1 MLSLMT
7 ANRVVISMRI
17 NTFFYS
23 IQQGLKNII
32 RNRMFSLA
40 SVATMAACIFMFG
53 IFYILV
59 TNVNAMVKD
68 AEENVAITVF
78 FNEGTS
84 DTRIQEIGE
93 DIKKRTEVKEIRFI
107 SEEEAWEEFKEIY
120 FEGNEEYA
128 QGFSDNPLANS
139 ANYEIYLKD
148 ISHQTGLAT
157 YLESIDG
164 VREVKRSQTVA
175 DTLTEFNKI
184 LSLASGGIILILL
197 CVAIFLINNTVTVGI
212 AVRKEEIAIMKLIG
226 ATDFLVRFPFVVEG
240 IVIGLVGASI
250 PLGILYVMYDKIMIY
265 VMEQFSFVDG
275 LLQFV
280 APTTIF
286 KELVPVALALGV
298 GIGLI
303 GSIWTIRKHLKV

>member
-1 MLSLMT
+1 
-7 ANRVVISMRI
+7 MRI

-40 SVATMAACIFMFG
+40 SIATMAACIFMFG

-59 TNVNAMVKD
+59 SNVGAMVKD

-93 DIKKRTEVKEIRFI
+93 DIKKRTEVKKIKFVSAED
-107 SEEEAWEEFKEIY
+107 AWDSFKDIY
-120 FEGNEEYA
+120 FEGDAESA

-139 ANYEIYLKD
+139 ANYEVYIND
-148 ISHQTGLAT
+148 ISQQTGLVT

-164 VREVKRSQTVA
+164 VREVKRSQAVA
-175 DTLTEFNKI
+175 DILTEFNKI
-184 LSLASGGIILILL
+184 LSVVSAGIILILL

-240 IVIGLVGASI
+240 IVIGLVGAII
-250 PLGILYVMYDKIMIY
+250 PLIVLYVMYDKIMIY
-265 VMEQFSFVDG
+265 VVEQFSFVG
-275 LLQFV
+275 ELLEFV
-280 APTTIF
+280 APATIF
-286 KELVPVALALGV
+286 QSLVPVALALGV
-298 GIGLI
+298 GIGLL
-303 GSIWTIRKHLKV
+303 GSLWTIRKHLRV